1 MIHLTPQTLARAR
14 AGQEAAV
21 AAVLTHM
28 MPLLR
33 RAAARAVCPGLEFDD
48 ALQEG
53 IIGLFGAI
61 KTYHPG
67 GSASFETYAAVC
79 IRNAVTA
86 ARRAAGR
93 KKNAPLNQSLPLE
106 DAAPAPGPEELAIR
120 REAVENAL
128 VRLRRKLRGS
138 HPTH

>member
-1 MIHLTPQTLARAR
+1 MVSLTPQTLARAR

-33 RAAARAVCPGLEFDD
+33 RLAARAVCPGLEFED

-61 KTYHPG
+61 KTYHSAG
-67 GSASFETYAAVC
+67 GASFETYAAVC

-86 ARRAAGR
+86 ARRAAAQIRSMAGTFS
-93 KKNAPLNQSLPLE
+93 APSGVSTPVTMPS
-106 DAAPAPGPEELAIR
+106 APARTSSAASSSIW
-120 REAVENAL
+120 A
-128 VRLRRKLRGS
+128 S
-138 HPTH
+138 SQSS

>member
-33 RAAARAVCPGLEFDD
+33 RAAARAVCPGLEVDD

-86 ARRAAGR
+86 ARRAAPPRRWRTPSSACAANCAAATPRTEPSGL
-93 KKNAPLNQSLPLE
+93 AYMPL
-106 DAAPAPGPEELAIR
+106 
-120 REAVENAL
+120 
-128 VRLRRKLRGS
+128 
-138 HPTH
+138 